1 MPELHHLPVNT
12 PLPSRSENSIDGNG
26 TDALENAINTY
37 IAMSNEQ
44 NARQQDT
51 GLTANQPRE
60 LLFPPDFPS
69 TISSVNLSVITLN
82 ILAQAKSMLPDG
94 KLRDTIWILMS
105 QVVEGI
111 CNDPYRK
118 RLVQAARKAGKAS
131 IKNWKKRTDEHKYII
146 RCRPILSPDQHNL
159 TQDTLTMLHSEQERQ
174 IISDKLD
181 LNGSSNAKAP
191 SYYL

>member
-1 MPELHHLPVNT
+1 MDN
-12 PLPSRSENSIDGNG
+12 NG
-26 TDALENAINTY
+26 TDALDNAINMY

-44 NARQQDT
+44 HARQQDT
-51 GLTANQPRE
+51 QLTADQPRE
-60 LLFPPDFPS
+60 LLFPPDS
-69 TISSVNLSVITLN
+69 LGMVSSVNLSVITLN
-82 ILAQAKSMLPDG
+82 LLAHAKSVLQDG

-105 QVVEGI
+105 QIIEGI

-131 IKNWKKRTDEHKYII
+131 IKNWKKRNDEHKYII
-146 RCRPILSPDQHNL
+146 RCRPLLSPDQHDL
-159 TQDTLTMLHSEQERQ
+159 TQDTLAMLHSEQERQ